1 MLKLLVVNKLK
12 VDLIQLASVFDT
24 LFSYIL
30 R

>member
-12 VDLIQLASVFDT
+12 ADLIQLASVFDT